1 MVTNGETNSE
11 LVNRKGI
18 KAILRR
24 IDKYKVCLDKKKH
37 KLLIHTKMRT
47 VLFFLPLI
55 VFKGIRLSKIA
66 PDMISTC
73 PNFFC
78 CVFTVPVWT
87 TKCTC
92 LQFSLLNSLKGEIA
106 KYLKVSWSYGSSVL
120 NRFESHF
127 LFYNR
132 SLLERGCS
140 VGHEQRICDV
150 IKKE

>member
-1 MVTNGETNSE
+1 
-11 LVNRKGI
+11 
-18 KAILRR
+18 
-24 IDKYKVCLDKKKH
+24 
-37 KLLIHTKMRT
+37 MRT
-47 VLFFLPLI
+47 VLFFFLPLI

-150 IKKE
+150 IKTEKGPGSRY

>member
-24 IDKYKVCLDKKKH
+24 IDKYKVCLDKKTH
-37 KLLIHTKMRT
+37 KLFTQKCGQCF
-47 VLFFLPLI
+47 FFLPLI

>member
-24 IDKYKVCLDKKKH
+24 IDKYKICLDKKPINYSH
-37 KLLIHTKMRT
+37 KNADSAF
-47 VLFFLPLI
+47 FFLPLI

>member
-1 MVTNGETNSE
+1 MNSE

-18 KAILRR
+18 KAKLRR
-24 IDKYKVCLDKKKH
+24 IHIYTRFVWIKNH
-37 KLLIHTKMRT
+37 KLFTQKCGQC
-47 VLFFLPLI
+47 FFFVLPLI

-150 IKKE
+150 IKE